1 MIFRS
6 RVAQIIANVID
17 FGMTV
22 QEAFDAPRVHHQW
35 IPDTLL
41 YEKRALAT
49 DVVRNL
55 GSMGYVLQEVEVTAR
70 AEALMID
77 SAGGWVLG
85 GADPRE
91 EGYALG
97 Y

>member
-1 MIFRS
+1 M
-6 RVAQIIANVID
+6 N
-17 FGMTV
+17 V
-22 QEAFDAPRVHHQW
+22 QEAVDAPRVHHQW

-41 YEKRALAT
+41 YEKRALES